1 MGLVALL
8 GIRLEARL
16 GERRG
21 IALGLLL
28 IALACLLRLL
38 LDQAAT
44 LLATAL
50 LGGVGVAL
58 IQALVPALIKRRFAG
73 RVALAMGV
81 YSASLMGG
89 GGFAAL
95 LSPHLA
101 SHFSHWQA
109 GLGVW
114 LLPALAALMLWLC
127 VPASGAHNASVAT
140 SDEAL
145 WRQRRAWMLALY
157 FGLINCG
164 YMSMVAWLPAYYL
177 QLGWSATQ
185 SGSLLAFMTLF
196 QVSAALLMPALAQR
210 RLDRRPLLGIS
221 LVAQVLGFTGLVLWP
236 LDAPHVWVA
245 LIGFGLGA
253 CFALSLLL
261 TLDHRRD
268 PRQAGQLAA
277 FVQGVGFLINAVSPW
292 LSGCLREL
300 TGSFTSAWWVL
311 IVTVLAMLVLRKR
324 PDVVVVRGERLPFW
338 SAFGRVAP
346 CGLGLTLASIG
357 YGTLTTFVTLFYLE
371 RGWSGAALCL
381 SAFGV
386 CFILSRLLFV
396 NAVSRW
402 GGYRVA
408 IACMGVEAVGLALLW
423 LAPSPMVALLG
434 AGLSGFGLSLVY
446 PALGVEAIKQVPSA
460 SRGAGLGAYAVFFD
474 LALAIAGPVM
484 GAIAARLGYAW
495 IFCVAA
501 LLSLLGVGLT
511 LMLWRRTRTQ

>member
-1 MGLVALL
+1 MTSSRLQSFAGWLLLIALGVNLRPILSSVSPLLNEIRGATGMSFQSSAWLTSLPVICMGLVALL

-101 SHFSHWQA
+101 NHFSHWQA

-127 VPASGAHNASVAT
+127 VPASGAHNASVTT
-140 SDEAL
+140 SGEVL

-277 FVQGVGFLINAVSPW
+277 FVQGVGFLINAISPW

-311 IVTVLAMLVLRKR
+311 IVTVLAMLVLTRVFSPASYQR
-324 PDVVVVRGERLPFW
+324 QA
-338 SAFGRVAP
+338 SADNTP
-346 CGLGLTLASIG
+346 CRS
-357 YGTLTTFVTLFYLE
+357 
-371 RGWSGAALCL
+371 
-381 SAFGV
+381 
-386 CFILSRLLFV
+386 
-396 NAVSRW
+396 
-402 GGYRVA
+402 
-408 IACMGVEAVGLALLW
+408 GLAREEPEDAAW
-423 LAPSPMVALLG
+423 IQA
-434 AGLSGFGLSLVY
+434 
-446 PALGVEAIKQVPSA
+446 
-460 SRGAGLGAYAVFFD
+460 
-474 LALAIAGPVM
+474 
-484 GAIAARLGYAW
+484 AARH
-495 IFCVAA
+495 
-501 LLSLLGVGLT
+501 
-511 LMLWRRTRTQ
+511 R